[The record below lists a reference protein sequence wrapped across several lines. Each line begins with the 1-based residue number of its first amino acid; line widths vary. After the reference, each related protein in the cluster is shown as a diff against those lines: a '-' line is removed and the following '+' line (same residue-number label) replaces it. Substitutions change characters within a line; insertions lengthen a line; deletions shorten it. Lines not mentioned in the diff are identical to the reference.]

1 METITLPMERFLRME
16 EELEKLR
23 ELEKVDFNLVRQF
36 KEGLEDLRQ
45 GKIRRVA

>member
-1 METITLPMERFLRME
+1 MINIPKEKFLRME
-16 EELEKLR
+16 QELKRLR
-23 ELEKVDFNLVRQF
+23 ELEKVDFDLVRQF